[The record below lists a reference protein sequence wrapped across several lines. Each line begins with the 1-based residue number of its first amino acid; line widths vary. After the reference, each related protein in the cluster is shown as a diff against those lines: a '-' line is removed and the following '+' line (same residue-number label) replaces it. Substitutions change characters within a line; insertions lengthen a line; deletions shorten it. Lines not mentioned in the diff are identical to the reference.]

1 MFSKLKERV
10 VIFFV
15 SLSVAAYV
23 GARFPPCHISH
34 WAQNLR
40 ERKISRYFDKLE
52 RPSFFHYSCSSV
64 SSFSPKNNERSRD
77 RCGVRRRAEGDAT
90 RARRMCDAD
99 DIRKTVALLWP
110 QATPPQSY
118 PPKRPKMR
126 REDGIKFCGLI
137 LCFGGSELICS
148 SCSNGGV
155 ISFLRAKTTLSQSQ
169 SLSSLPAS
177 LIHSLSSLSWLRKCG
192 TINFGANKGA
202 WLVGWLAGCLPAFP
216 HFEHIINSGGK
227 ARNKREK
234 VAKLHQLQMPILFY
248 DGESVTILHP

>member
-1 MFSKLKERV
+1 MYPMFSKLKERV

-137 LCFGGSELICS
+137 LCFGFRGQRAHLLILQQRR
-148 SCSNGGV
+148 SNIIFEG
-155 ISFLRAKTTLSQSQ
+155 QNN
-169 SLSSLPAS
+169 SLSVSVSLLPAC
-177 LIHSLSSLSWLRKCG
+177 LPHSFPLFPLLVEKMWDDKFWRKQGRLACG
-192 TINFGANKGA
+192 LA
-202 WLVGWLAGCLPAFP
+202 GWLPSRFSPFRA
-216 HFEHIINSGGK
+216 HH
-227 ARNKREK
+227 
-234 VAKLHQLQMPILFY
+234 
-248 DGESVTILHP
+248 